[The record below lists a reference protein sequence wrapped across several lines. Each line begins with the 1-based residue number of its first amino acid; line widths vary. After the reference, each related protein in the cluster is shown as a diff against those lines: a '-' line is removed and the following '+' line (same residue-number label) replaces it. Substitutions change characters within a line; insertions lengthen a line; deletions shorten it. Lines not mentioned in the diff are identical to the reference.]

1 MTRGP
6 YPVIRAGYVI
16 LDTGVR
22 GGWGGSGDG
31 ESKHSW
37 GGGPIVG
44 CCWRCNQLALEIIKT
59 VCD

>member
-37 GGGPIVG
+37 GGGG
-44 CCWRCNQLALEIIKT
+44 SYSGLLLA
-59 VCD
+59 V